1 MKKLVSFLFLC
12 LANFSFAY
20 MSINPVIFDKRIDN
34 GGAKEEFFVS
44 NPTKTEVG
52 YRVYVEPSDNGE
64 DMSKWI
70 EFYPTSLKLKPGETK
85 KINVFIEAPEK
96 AKKGEYTGILGI
108 KEITVPNSLKNNR
121 AGVNLYT
128 DLKIELAGFVGEL
141 KPKLEINDLKL
152 KNKKLS
158 FNIKNIGE
166 IRTKVEAYIEE
177 KGKDPIYLDSFR
189 ILQNKEKS
197 FEKELSTT
205 LSKNS
210 KLIIYDLAGKKVLEK
225 KM

>member
-1 MKKLVSFLFLC
+1 M
-12 LANFSFAY
+12 
-20 MSINPVIFDKRIDN
+20 
-34 GGAKEEFFVS
+34 
-44 NPTKTEVG
+44 
-52 YRVYVEPSDNGE
+52 
-64 DMSKWI
+64 
-70 EFYPTSLKLKPGETK
+70 
-85 KINVFIEAPEK
+85 
-96 AKKGEYTGILGI
+96 
-108 KEITVPNSLKNNR
+108 
-121 AGVNLYT
+121 
-128 DLKIELAGFVGEL
+128 
-141 KPKLEINDLKL
+141 EINDLKL

>member
-1 MKKLVSFLFLC
+1 
-12 LANFSFAY
+12 
-20 MSINPVIFDKRIDN
+20 
-34 GGAKEEFFVS
+34 
-44 NPTKTEVG
+44 
-52 YRVYVEPSDNGE
+52 
-64 DMSKWI
+64 MSKWI
-70 EFYPTSLKLKPGETK
+70 EYYPTSLKLKPGETK

-96 AKKGEYTGILGI
+96 AKKGEYTGVLGI

-121 AGVNLYT
+121 AGVNVYT

-177 KGKDPIYLDSFR
+177 KDKEPIYLDSFR

-210 KLIIYDLAGKKVLEK
+210 KLIIYDLAGNKILDKKL
-225 KM
+225 

>member
-1 MKKLVSFLFLC
+1 MRKLISFLFLC
-12 LANFSFAY
+12 LANISFAY

-70 EFYPTSLKLKPGETK
+70 EYYPTSLKLKPGETK
-85 KINVFIEAPEK
+85 KINVFIEAPSKVKE
-96 AKKGEYTGILGI
+96 GEYTGILGI
-108 KEITVPNSLKNNR
+108 KEVTVPNSLKNNR
-121 AGVNLYT
+121 AGVNVYT
-128 DLKIELAGFVGEL
+128 DLKIELAGFVGDL
-141 KPKLEINDLKL
+141 KPKLEIKNFKL
-152 KNKKLS
+152 KDKKLS
-158 FNIKNIGE
+158 FNIKNIGD

-177 KGKDPIYLDSFR
+177 KGKEPVYLDSFR

-197 FEKELSTT
+197 FEKEFLNNFS
-205 LSKNS
+205 NDS
-210 KLIIYDLAGKKVLEK
+210 KLIIYDMAGKKILEK
-225 KM
+225 KL